1 MKQITT
7 QHFCRRS
14 LVHKFRTLLLLLKPI
29 SFCYLGGRN
38 FAVLILSPRG
48 PSLPLTCVIPRL
60 TNMSLALMENMR
72 WLLALAAAPVST
84 HPPGQWSLTLTAQY
98 NLKAL
103 KKDARL
109 NFRDSNSSGKRLRR
123 TS

>member
-7 QHFCRRS
+7 QHFCRGS
-14 LVHKFRTLLLLLKPI
+14 SVHKFRTLHLLLKPI
-29 SFCYLGGRN
+29 SFCYLRGRN

-48 PSLPLTCVIPRL
+48 PSLPLTYVIPRL
-60 TNMSLALMENMR
+60 PNMSLALMENMI
-72 WLLALAAAPVST
+72 WLLALAAVSVST
-84 HPPGQWSLTLTAQY
+84 HPPGQRSPVLTAQY

-109 NFRDSNSSGKRLRR
+109 NFRDSNSSRKGLGG